1 MHQFLHCR
9 DARRREKGPEKI
21 SEEIPTV
28 NFPNM
33 GKEIVNQVQDTKGI
47 RTNPRRNTPRHIVIK
62 QTKIK
67 DKTNKGKK
75 TTYKGNPMLSANF
88 STETLQARK
97 EWHNIFQVISASTD
111 PTCAPGLQRQLP
123 KVAGWPLRAP

>member
-97 EWHNIFQVISASTD
+97 EWHNIFQVIKEKN
-111 PTCAPGLQRQLP
+111 LQ
-123 KVAGWPLRAP
+123 

>member
-1 MHQFLHCR
+1 
-9 DARRREKGPEKI
+9 
-21 SEEIPTV
+21 
-28 NFPNM
+28 M

-97 EWHNIFQVISASTD
+97 EWHNIFQVIKEKN
-111 PTCAPGLQRQLP
+111 LQ
-123 KVAGWPLRAP
+123 

>member
-1 MHQFLHCR
+1 MRPKRPQDNIKCTNFR
-9 DARRREKGPEKI
+9 TVGMVEEEREKGPEKI

-47 RTNPRRNTPRHIVIK
+47 WTNPRRNTPRHIVIK

-75 TTYKGNPMLSANF
+75 TTYKGNPIMLSANF

-97 EWHNIFQVISASTD
+97 EWHNIFQVIKEKN
-111 PTCAPGLQRQLP
+111 LQ
-123 KVAGWPLRAP
+123 

>member
-1 MHQFLHCR
+1 MRPKRPQDNIKCTNFR
-9 DARRREKGPEKI
+9 TVGMVEEEREKGPEKI

-47 RTNPRRNTPRHIVIK
+47 WTNPRRNTPRHIVIK

-75 TTYKGNPMLSANF
+75 TTYKGNPIM
-88 STETLQARK
+88 
-97 EWHNIFQVISASTD
+97 
-111 PTCAPGLQRQLP
+111 
-123 KVAGWPLRAP
+123 